1 MENHVD
7 MTPQAKKIYN
17 RLSCVRWTSPV
28 DMQLITGMT
37 AACCQ
42 LILTQLAMAGLVEDA
57 MGEGRYFK
65 RCRR

>member
-1 MENHVD
+1 M
-7 MTPQAKKIYN
+7 
-17 RLSCVRWTSPV
+17 